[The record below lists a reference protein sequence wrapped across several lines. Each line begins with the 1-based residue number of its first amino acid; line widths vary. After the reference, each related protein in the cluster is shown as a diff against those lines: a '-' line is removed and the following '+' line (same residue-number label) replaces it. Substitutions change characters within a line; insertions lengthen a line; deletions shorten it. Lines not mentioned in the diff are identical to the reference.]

1 MRCSHLEDSLQG
13 LDISDGHQVSAPG
26 VTPGQGERS
35 AGLVLVVESQVAATG
50 GQETTVRTGDSWGT
64 AQPTPHLHHSL
75 SLSLSVITT
84 QAVRQG
90 SEVTWLG
97 QLSLTL
103 WSPADRPLH
112 FRLTHC
118 RGGTE
123 GEIHNCPV

>member
-1 MRCSHLEDSLQG
+1 MRCSHLQNSLQR
-13 LDISDGHQVSAPG
+13 LDISDGHQVSSPG

-50 GQETTVRTGDSWGT
+50 GQETTVRTGGSWGT
-64 AQPTPHLHHSL
+64 TQPTPHLHHCL

-84 QAVRQG
+84 QAVRQSD

-103 WSPADRPLH
+103 VSS
-112 FRLTHC
+112 
-118 RGGTE
+118 
-123 GEIHNCPV
+123 